1 MALNMEKHYFKH
13 DFLADEDSK
22 LQDLLY
28 ELGNE
33 GYGIY
38 WRIVERLYRQNGT
51 VEYNLK
57 RLSYNIRVDENT
69 IKKVCEDF
77 GLFVIKDGQLSSNRV
92 SREIQEY
99 NNIVEQRKKASR
111 AAAEARRRQQNDGQM
126 SMNLPP
132 SDEQNN
138 KNNLP
143 NDISN
148 DSNKISND
156 ISNGKNTKQN
166 EISNDE
172 NNSSSDISNDK
183 PLDNKNTSTSSS
195 NEPPIILDN
204 IKSDNIKL
212 NENNSL
218 SLSPSLSEE
227 NGGEATEKERG
238 YLNIYYQFFLLNR
251 KNPDKETGRFIDH
264 YSSQDWRK
272 SNGQKIT
279 NVAAAVRLW
288 RCDDMDARFPKKFVD
303 FIAKLIEKTGMKQRT
318 AFVSMIEDFK
328 FDESESSY
336 ILQCKKPIYDFIET
350 HIDVAVEIAK
360 DTFGKK
366 FNLKYK
372 ITKSKDE

>member
-99 NNIVEQRKKASR
+99 NNLVEQRKKASR

-126 SMNLPP
+126 KMGLPP

-148 DSNKISND
+148 
-156 ISNGKNTKQN
+156 GKNIKPN
-166 EISNDE
+166 DISNDE

-183 PLDNKNTSTSSS
+183 PLDNKNTSTISS

-212 NENNSL
+212 KNNSL
-218 SLSPSLSEE
+218 SLSPSLSSG

-288 RCDDMDARFPKKFVD
+288 KCDDMDARFPKKFVD

-328 FDESESSY
+328 FDDSQSSY
-336 ILQCKKPIYDFIET
+336 VLQCKKPIYDFIET
-350 HIDVAVEIAK
+350 HIDVASEISK
-360 DTFGKK
+360 DTFGENFK
-366 FNLKYK
+366 LRYR
-372 ITKSKDE
+372 ITKSKEE